1 MFRFK
6 LPTYDYQSTTEFM
19 SYYNPEPK
27 YEHGDQLKVGVLLAN
42 LGTPDAPTA
51 AALRPYLRQFLS
63 DTRVVEIPRAIWWII
78 LNCIILVIRPK
89 KSAEKYA
96 SIWMKEGSPLMVHAQ
111 RQTQLLRGFLGEK
124 IKSPFAVE
132 LGMSYGN
139 PSMKSAIDKLKAQH
153 CDRIL
158 VFPLYPQYAASSTA
172 SAMDAVFRVL
182 LKTRNQPGI
191 RTIRGY
197 HDHPAY
203 IIALTKSVQEHW
215 RINGKLD
222 FLKGEK
228 LVMSFHGVP
237 KEHLTKGDPY
247 HCTCHKTG
255 RLLAEELGLSK
266 DEYLIAFQSRF
277 GKQEWL
283 KPYLASTLEDLGKAK
298 TARID
303 VICPGFSADCLET
316 LEEIA
321 IEGKEIFT
329 QAGGGQYHYIPA
341 LNENDAWIHAMTAI
355 ALENLQGWVTP
366 AWDKDQAKK
375 DAERTTLLATALG
388 ATAQK

>member
-1 MFRFK
+1 MA
-6 LPTYDYQSTTEFM
+6 
-19 SYYNPEPK
+19 YYNPEPK
-27 YEHGDQLKVGVLLAN
+27 YEHGDQLKVGILLAN

-63 DTRVVEIPRAIWWII
+63 DTRVVEIPRAIWWFI

-96 SIWMKEGSPLMVHAQ
+96 QVWTKEGSPLLVHAQ
-111 RQTQLLRGFLGEK
+111 KQAILLRGFLGQK

-139 PSMKSAIDKLKAQH
+139 PSMQSAIDKLKAQN

-182 LKTRNQPGI
+182 LKTRNQPAI
-191 RTIRGY
+191 RSIRNY
-197 HDHPAY
+197 NDHPAF
-203 IIALTKSVQEHW
+203 IAALASSVREHW
-215 RINGKLD
+215 RINGKPS
-222 FLKGEK
+222 K

-237 KEHLTKGDPY
+237 KVHLTSGDPY
-247 HCTCHKTG
+247 HCQCHKTG
-255 RLLAEELGLSK
+255 RLLAEALELSK

-283 KPYLASTLEDLGKAK
+283 KPYLAGTLEYLGKANTK
-298 TARID
+298 RID
-303 VICPGFSADCLET
+303 VICPGFSSDCLET

-321 IEGKEIFT
+321 IEGKHIF
-329 QAGGGQYHYIPA
+329 QSNGGGEYSYIPA
-341 LNENDAWIHAMTAI
+341 LNENEAWIHAMTQI
-355 ALENLQGWVTP
+355 ALENLQGWVSTE
-366 AWDKDQAKK
+366 WNTELAKK
-375 DAERTTLLATALG
+375 DSEMTKLRAQAMG
-388 ATAQK
+388 ADGKK